1 MNTYNI
7 KIDRKSLNKLATG
20 LYNIKGYTDTGVILE
35 LKSDI
40 KSKFY
45 ENIKIEILDLIN
57 PMAINERIDIIK
69 NIAIEL
75 EEELAIC
82 TD

>member
-69 NIAIEL
+69 NISIEL